1 MRVQGYNSKIDTA
14 KMVIESLKENVME
27 IFWEE
32 DPFEFCSSRA
42 ILPLIQEEA
51 EYSIKDLNLDVRDQ
65 YFYLQ
70 MINNLLGEY
79 CED

>member
-14 KMVIESLKENVME
+14 KMVIESLKENVLE

-51 EYSIKDLNLDVRDQ
+51 EYSIKDLHLKEGDQ
-65 YFYLQ
+65 KFYLQ
-70 MINNLLGEY
+70 SIGRLLGEY

>member
-1 MRVQGYNSKIDTA
+1 MRAPGYNFKINTA
-14 KMVIESLKENVME
+14 QTVVESLKENVME

-51 EYSIKDLNLDVRDQ
+51 EYSIKELHLKEKDQ
-65 YFYLQ
+65 NYYLQ
-70 MINNLLGEY
+70 KISLLLGEY

>member
-1 MRVQGYNSKIDTA
+1 MRSINYHTKIDSAQT
-14 KMVIESLKENVME
+14 VVENLKVNVLE

-32 DPFEFCSSRA
+32 DPFEYCSSRS

-51 EYSIKDLNLDVRDQ
+51 EHSIKDLHLKEKDQ
-65 YFYLQ
+65 NFYLQ
-70 MINNLLGEY
+70 KVGQVLGEY

>member
-1 MRVQGYNSKIDTA
+1 MRTTSYHSKITSA
-14 KMVIESLKENVME
+14 QSVVENLKDNVLE

-32 DPFEFCSSRA
+32 DPFDYCSSRS

-51 EYSIKDLNLDVRDQ
+51 EYSIKELHLKERDQ
-65 YFYLQ
+65 SFYLQ
-70 MINNLLGEY
+70 KLGQALGEY

>member
-14 KMVIESLKENVME
+14 RMVIESLKENVME
-27 IFWEE
+27 IFWDE

-51 EYSIKDLNLDVRDQ
+51 EYSIKDLNLDARDQ

-70 MINNLLGEY
+70 MINYLLGEY

>member
-1 MRVQGYNSKIDTA
+1 MRALNYNTKIISA
-14 KMVIESLKENVME
+14 KQVVESLKENVME

-51 EYSIKDLNLDVRDQ
+51 EYSIKELHLKKADQ
-65 YFYLQ
+65 MRYLQ
-70 MINNLLGEY
+70 KVEQVLGEY
-79 CED
+79 CEA

>member
-1 MRVQGYNSKIDTA
+1 MRSINYHAKIDSAQT
-14 KMVIESLKENVME
+14 VVENLKVNVLE

-32 DPFEFCSSRA
+32 DPFEYCSSRS

-51 EYSIKDLNLDVRDQ
+51 EHSIKGLHLKKKDQ
-65 YFYLQ
+65 NFYLQ
-70 MINNLLGEY
+70 KVGQVLGEY